1 MADEQRWFDDLPV
14 LGSLP
19 PAERAAIVR
28 DLDPPPEVALEAFSK
43 GLFFSS
49 VLEPWEHI
57 AHAFGHVKLS
67 AEGPPL
73 VEVSHAGE
81 IKPDSTL
88 KGASVDVHLDRLR
101 VAAYPGRGVHRVL
114 FDFYARS
121 RREGG
126 EDDLHFNM
134 VLRAQ
139 QGESAA
145 VVGYPIFLGLR
156 VGESGVGFRCHT
168 VNVKNDQDEALLGFL
183 ESDGMRKGLRLLST
197 VQPALAPLSAM
208 AVGITRALA
217 GRNRNVSVQDFYLGL
232 DFTDAA
238 TGARLSE
245 GTYFAV
251 QAPEDVTV
259 SCWEKWVYNRQSQH
273 LVARD
278 NPAVPIPYNYIAF
291 RVSRHGGS

>member
-19 PAERAAIVR
+19 PERRAAILR
-28 DLDPPPEVALEAFSK
+28 DLDPPPELALEAFSK
-43 GLFFSS
+43 GLFSS
-49 VLEPWEHI
+49 VPDPWEHT
-57 AHAFGHVKLS
+57 AHAFGYLAPGAAGAALS
-67 AEGPPL
+67 
-73 VEVSHAGE
+73 EVIHAGQIE
-81 IKPDSTL
+81 PDLTL
-88 KGASVDVHLDRLR
+88 RNARVDVRLDRLR
-101 VAAYPGRGVHRVL
+101 VAAYPGRGLHRIL

-121 RREGG
+121 QREGG

-134 VLRAQ
+134 LLRAQ
-139 QGESAA
+139 QGEGAA
-145 VVGYPIFLGLR
+145 VVGYPIFLGLG
-156 VGESGVGFRCHT
+156 VGAGGVGFRCHT

-183 ESDGMRKGLRLLST
+183 ESDSMRRGLQLLST

-232 DFTDAA
+232 DFTTSA
-238 TGARLSE
+238 TGARLRE

-251 QAPEDVTV
+251 QAPEEVTV
-259 SCWEKWVYNRQSQH
+259 SCWEKWAYNRQSQH

-278 NPAVPIPYNYIAF
+278 KPAAPIPYNYIAF
-291 RVSRHGGS
+291 SVSRHGDP